1 LKIKKITKLSAGAY
15 LMPDFLSWGKVLF
28 SFREDFL
35 SHW

>member
-1 LKIKKITKLSAGAY
+1 MEGKKTTELSTY

-28 SFREDFL
+28 SFRGDFL